1 MANTLYETN
10 NLQEW
15 LETNKETVYTNIYV
29 SIGGKHNEPFLHFN
43 YPETVRS
50 KKHETNSLYQM
61 IPQFVRSDYNEK
73 TKCLVIVVDRFI
85 KDDPNIRLIKNII
98 GIPGIANMDV
108 VLYNH
113 ECKLKTLPSTI
124 QEICKKAEKDLI
136 EPSKLMI
143 CNYICFQTPNEFE
156 FSMEQKIPELIQS
169 TLNGTVF
176 ENQFYQWYGY
186 SIFTY
191 NLIYP
196 YKKYN
201 FLRMMNSTYL
211 ISAFV
216 KTFQNI
222 SIYSKNAR
230 ILTDYSASLVDVRQK
245 NIIDQFFENA
255 HDITSNERTNLLT
268 YYAP

>member
-1 MANTLYETN
+1 MPNTLHETN

-15 LETNKETVYTNIYV
+15 LETNDKIKYTDMYI

-50 KKHETNSLYQM
+50 KKQETNSLCQM
-61 IPQFVRSDYNEK
+61 IPQFIRSDFNAEIKY
-73 TKCLVIVVDRFI
+73 LVIVVDRFI
-85 KDDPNIRLIKNII
+85 KDDLNIRLIKNII

-124 QEICKKAEKDLI
+124 QEICKKAEADRI

-156 FSMEQKIPELIQS
+156 YSMEQKIPEIIQS
-169 TLNGTVF
+169 GLNGTVF

-201 FLRMMNSTYL
+201 FMRMMNASYL
-211 ISAFV
+211 ISAFI
-216 KTFQNI
+216 KSFRDMIIRSRNSFLLI
-222 SIYSKNAR
+222 IYS
-230 ILTDYSASLVDVRQK
+230 DSLVDARLKKVIEQFMK
-245 NIIDQFFENA
+245 NSF
-255 HDITSNERTNLLT
+255 DITSNKIESLYHLS
-268 YYAP
+268 